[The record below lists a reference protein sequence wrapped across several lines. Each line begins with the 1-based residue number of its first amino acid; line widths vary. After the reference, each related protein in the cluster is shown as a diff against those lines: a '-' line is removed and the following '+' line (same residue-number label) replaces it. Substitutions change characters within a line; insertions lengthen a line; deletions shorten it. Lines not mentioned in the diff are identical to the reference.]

1 MHIYGFFGKSMMS
14 IGRLEALLPP
24 RGCMVRMI
32 GFCPA
37 MLCPTESS
45 IGRGM
50 RSSPTVAERVADT
63 LVYDTEGGRTVD
75 GEDAGGAVPRVEVPR

>member
-50 RSSPTVAERVADT
+50 RSSPTTAVRFADT
-63 LVYDTEGGRTVD
+63 LVYDTEGGRALD
-75 GEDAGGAVPRVEVPR
+75 GEDAKGTVFGMEVPR